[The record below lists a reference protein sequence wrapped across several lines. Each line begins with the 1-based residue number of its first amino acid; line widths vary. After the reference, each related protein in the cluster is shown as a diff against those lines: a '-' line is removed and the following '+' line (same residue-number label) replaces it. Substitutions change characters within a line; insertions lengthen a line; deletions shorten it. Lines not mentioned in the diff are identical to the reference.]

1 MHNLPENILK
11 TYLPQEPDFGEL
23 SPKQQRVMLAKD
35 VIAQLNQKK
44 LIAESGVF
52 IENDS
57 NNGDVCS
64 VCAIGALTISYLTLC
79 PKVISRNVLFDTL
92 DLQNVNEDHNA
103 SRLTIQSILAPYF
116 DIEQLELIEA
126 VFEETEAF
134 AKNADVD
141 EAANYGRYMKITQK
155 VRTRTDHDMLILIM
169 QNIID
174 NDGTF
179 VVPKF

>member
-1 MHNLPENILK
+1 MHNLPENVLK
-11 TYLPQEPDFGEL
+11 TYLPQEPEFEDL

-35 VIAQLNQKK
+35 VIAQLKQKK

-52 IENDS
+52 IENGS
-57 NNGDVCS
+57 NDGDVCS

-92 DLQNVNEDHNA
+92 DLEDSNA

-116 DIEQLELIEA
+116 DVEQLELIEA
-126 VFEETEAF
+126 VFEETTAY
-134 AKNADVD
+134 ANTADVD
-141 EAANYGRYMKITQK
+141 YAANYGRYMRIIRQ
-155 VRTRTDHDMLILIM
+155 VGTDHDMLILIM

-179 VVPKF
+179 VVPKI